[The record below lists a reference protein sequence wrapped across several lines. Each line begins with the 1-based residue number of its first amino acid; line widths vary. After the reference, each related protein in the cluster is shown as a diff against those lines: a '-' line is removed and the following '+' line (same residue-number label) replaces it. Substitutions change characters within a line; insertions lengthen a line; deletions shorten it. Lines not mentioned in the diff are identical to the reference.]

1 MFRITPYSAVP
12 RKRNRNYS
20 DVFDLFDDMFNA
32 PRYSDRCKMD
42 VKDLEK
48 EYMIEAEMPG
58 VKKEDINIH
67 YENDHLTINVHQE
80 ESKEDKDEQDN
91 YIHRERSSRS
101 FERSIYLEA
110 VNPDQIKAK
119 LEDGILTITAPK
131 KEEVVNKYLV
141 EIE

>member
-1 MFRITPYSAVP
+1 MFRVTPYSAVP
-12 RKRNRNYS
+12 RKRDRNYS
-20 DVFDLFDDMFNA
+20 DVFDLFDDFFST
-32 PRYSDRCKMD
+32 PRNVDRCRMD
-42 VKDLEK
+42 VKDFEK
-48 EYMIEAEMPG
+48 EYIIEAEMPG

-67 YENDHLTINVHQE
+67 YENDHLTVSVNQE
-80 ESKEDKDEQDN
+80 EKKEEKDQEER
-91 YIHRERSSRS
+91 YIHRERSTRS

-119 LEDGILTITAPK
+119 LEDGILKITAPK

>member
-1 MFRITPYSAVP
+1 MFKVTPYSAVP

-20 DVFDLFDDMFNA
+20 DVFDLFDDFFST

-48 EYMIEAEMPG
+48 EYLIEAEMPG
-58 VKKEDINIH
+58 IKKEDIDIH
-67 YENDHLTINVHQE
+67 YENDHLTVHAHQE
-80 ESKEDKDEQDN
+80 EKTEDTDEQN
-91 YIHRERSSRS
+91 KYIHRERSSRS

>member
-1 MFRITPYSAVP
+1 MFRVTPYSAVP
-12 RKRNRNYS
+12 SKRDRNYS
-20 DVFDLFDDMFNA
+20 DVFDLFDDFFHA
-32 PRYSDRCKMD
+32 PRTTDRCKMD
-42 VKDLEK
+42 VKDFEK
-48 EYMIEAEMPG
+48 EYVIEAEMPG

-67 YENDHLTINVHQE
+67 YENDHLTLSVHQE
-80 ESKEDKDEQDN
+80 ENKEEKDDQDK
-91 YIHRERSSRS
+91 YIHRERSTRS

-119 LEDGILTITAPK
+119 LEDGILRITAPK